1 MEKKRFLF
9 YDDLINN
16 FEGFTENTY
25 QLVDPEF
32 YIENK
37 KIKNEK
43 EYTQWYNETH
53 PGNLYVEFML
63 KNDHFEKEYFGGL
76 SNRELENITKMA
88 KSDEIFSIIFDWDR
102 TLSVCE
108 GFYNIDMVIQH
119 YKINV
124 QEYLFKHLIPYL
136 LGDETRNK
144 NIQSM
149 FTELSEHVDF
159 VFIITNN
166 PEKHMKTMISE
177 FLKYLKM
184 PEDFQ
189 PLFLQK
195 GRYQNISKADLLQ
208 QAIRKNNVWDNEDK
222 NKLMQG
228 FFGKPYLTFNSKSLP
243 FSLNL
248 PSKYGKKTYTR
259 SKRKIRK
266 NNTLLK
272 NTISKYTKKKNTKK

>member
-16 FEGFTENTY
+16 FEGFVEDSY
-25 QLVDPEF
+25 QLVHPDF
-32 YIENK
+32 FVGNR

-43 EYTQWYNETH
+43 EYTKWYNETY

-76 SNRELENITKMA
+76 PNIELETITKMA
-88 KSDEIFSIIFDWDR
+88 NDGDIISVIFDWDR
-102 TLSVCE
+102 TLSICE
-108 GFYNIDMVIQH
+108 GFFNIDLVVQH
-119 YKINV
+119 YNMDLR
-124 QEYLFKHLIPYL
+124 EYLFEYLIPYL
-136 LGDETRNK
+136 LGDETRR
-144 NIQSM
+144 NIIQYM
-149 FTELSEHVDF
+149 FNALSEHVDY

-189 PLFLQK
+189 PFFLQK

-208 QAIRKNNVWDNEDK
+208 QAIRKNNVWNHEDK

-228 FFGKPYLTFNSKSLP
+228 FFGKPYLSFNSKPSPLSL
-243 FSLNL
+243 SL

-272 NTISKYTKKKNTKK
+272 KTITKYTKKKNTKK